1 MNCSIFL
8 GEGQGEGPQMFG
20 APKSPPPTSAHSV
33 SQAVIGEQQPQK
45 NRLIQPSHFLSP
57 SQPFVYHFTLSYSID
72 ISTAYNQA
80 GIESSGKGPKQ
91 KRVGQFALNSHSPI
105 KQRLCTVLYVDGGIT
120 SRLSLFHTRYTK
132 RHKSLVLLDADLQEG
147 LMSLDFTVHVS
158 VVKHS
163 ID

>member
-33 SQAVIGEQQPQK
+33 SQAVIREQQPQK
-45 NRLIQPSHFLSP
+45 NKLIQPTHFN
-57 SQPFVYHFTLSYSID
+57 
-72 ISTAYNQA
+72 ISTAYSQA
-80 GIESSGKGPKQ
+80 GIGSNGKGPKQ
-91 KRVGQFALNSHSPI
+91 KLVGQVALNSHSPI